1 MCPRRTRPLSLG
13 ARVATAAALSYFG
26 QMGQRNRCRCSS
38 WFARAVAGKTDSYC
52 RLFFVAKNVYD
63 SSSKSFAGG
72 NVPCRRWFL
81 VTIHL
86 GILVH
91 FSLAPAVAQHESI
104 TADQVIAKYLDA
116 IAADRFPSITTFV
129 ERGDLYGNLTNFWQG
144 SRSPTQS
151 LKKERGTF
159 EFYFKS
165 PNLRFSSNLTENN
178 LVIALHGCDGKVA
191 WFIDAYLKRREFK
204 PKPGSEYDCEEGFEP
219 IPSRLHKANV
229 RMRLIKKK
237 EVEGRMAWEIKADDP
252 KSRWS
257 DTYYFDAETC
267 LLLRLDK
274 AGSSVTYSD
283 YRDVGGIKLPFTITQ
298 EFTNSRLVTTV
309 RELKIN
315 TPVDE
320 ARFAEP
326 QPKAGVVAANSV
338 ASPAKDDAEISA
350 IASPESPATPIGASV
365 TEVNFPNF
373 TSCTTAELQLTV
385 PELKGLKPAPD
396 QQILATLLDKVGAKT
411 LDIARNTP
419 NLISRETVTQSQHGV
434 GETRRDYDYLILTRI
449 EGNTV
454 GLNEFRVDLKT
465 GDKFQTDEVMKNE
478 SSTLADL
485 EHASRELAAAPA
497 SRPPASQGFA
507 TSWVHFYPLNRPQAT
522 FRYLGEQ
529 KMDGRRT
536 LVLAFAQK
544 PQSVLS
550 PALFRYQGKTAPMF
564 LQGVAWVD
572 ASDFRILRLRTDLLS
587 PLPEVSLHR
596 LTADIQFAPTRIE
609 RVPTLLSLPRE
620 VTVTSEVSGS
630 TLREIHKYSEY
641 RRFGSQSRVVLD
653 P

>member
-1 MCPRRTRPLSLG
+1 M
-13 ARVATAAALSYFG
+13 
-26 QMGQRNRCRCSS
+26 
-38 WFARAVAGKTDSYC
+38 
-52 RLFFVAKNVYD
+52 
-63 SSSKSFAGG
+63 
-72 NVPCRRWFL
+72 PCRRWFL

-86 GILVH
+86 GILFH

-104 TADQVIAKYLDA
+104 TADQVIARYLDA

-229 RMRLIKKK
+229 KMRLIKKK

-350 IASPESPATPIGASV
+350 IASPESPARPIGASV

-373 TSCTTAELQLTV
+373 TSCTTADLQLTV

-411 LDIARNTP
+411 LDVARNTP

-454 GLNEFRVDLKT
+454 GLNEFRVDVKT

-550 PALFRYQGKTAPMF
+550 PAMFRYQGKTAPMF